1 MKRAPMP
8 PLPPQ
13 RGLLWTAGLGALGT
27 LAASLLPGLEP
38 VAIAVALAALGIVVW
53 RAYWQVAE
61 MSDVVANTQAAA
73 GKVQP
78 EGPGFQEVLRALP
91 DPVMVVSGREP
102 GDIAG
107 RWIVYANTAARS
119 RFRISSD
126 EGLLVS
132 ALRYPEVL
140 EAVDAA
146 LFGEGCTLKFDVSG
160 AQTQHWSAFTS
171 PLPATMGTQT
181 DVRLALLVLR
191 DETEAR
197 RAEKMRAD
205 FLANASHELR
215 SPLTSLTGFIETLRG
230 PAKEDE
236 TARERF
242 LSIMSSQAERMGRL
256 IHDLMSLS
264 RIEMNE
270 HIPPSGEVD
279 LCLCVHD
286 VVDGLSL
293 IASEKKVALHIDRP
307 KGGCVIP
314 GDRDQVLQV
323 LQNLIDNALK
333 YAPAGTDVNIEIESD
348 LSFKEALRAREDS
361 PKLILL
367 RPDLTADMP
376 YCRVRVRD
384 AGAGIRR
391 EYLPRLAERFY
402 RVEGQKS
409 GSRLGT
415 GLGLAIVKHILN
427 RHRGGLMVESLAREE
442 ISPETPPLKAAATS
456 QPPSSFTAFTAC
468 FPLKE
473 G

>member
-1 MKRAPMP
+1 MTSPSAA
-8 PLPPQ
+8 
-13 RGLLWTAGLGALGT
+13 RGLLW
-27 LAASLLPGLEP
+27 P
-38 VAIAVALAALGIVVW
+38 AALGGAGTIGLSSLPGMWPAAIAFALVTLGYVVW

-61 MSDVVANTQAAA
+61 MRDVVTNAQANL

-119 RFRISSD
+119 RFRITTD

-132 ALRYPEVL
+132 VLRYPEVL
-140 EAVDAA
+140 EAVDGA
-146 LFGEGCTLKFDVSG
+146 LFGDGSVTVRFDVNG
-160 AQTQHWSAFTS
+160 AQIQHWSAFTS
-171 PLPATMGTQT
+171 PLPTQGGR
-181 DVRLALLVLR
+181 DMRLALLVLR

-230 PAKEDE
+230 SAKEDVA
-236 TARERF
+236 ARERF
-242 LSIMSSQAERMGRL
+242 LNIMSAQAERMGRL

-270 HIPPSGEVD
+270 HVPPSGEVD
-279 LCLCVHD
+279 LCLCTHD
-286 VVDGLSL
+286 VVDGVSL
-293 IASEKKVALHIDRP
+293 IAAQKGVRITVDRP

-323 LQNLIDNALK
+323 LQNLIDNGLK
-333 YAPAGTDVNIEIESD
+333 YAPRDSDIRIEIESELTLKD
-348 LSFKEALRAREDS
+348 AAMAREDS

-367 RPDLTADMP
+367 RPDRTDDLR

-384 AGAGIRR
+384 MGAGIRR

-409 GSRLGT
+409 GDRLGT

-427 RHRGGLMVESLAREE
+427 RHRGGLMVESR
-442 ISPETPPLKAAATS
+442 AADEVADELDAPKTKKVA
-456 QPPSSFTAFTAC
+456 QDLPSFTAFTAC
-468 FPLKE
+468 FPLRPD
-473 G
+473 